1 VLSKIIKAVFALA
14 ATLLALALVVAAS
27 LGVWVMTGPK
37 TLTNLVPYIENS
49 MNNEEA
55 PYRVEIGDVVVSWQG
70 LAEPLDLRLKDVTI
84 FPREENTRL
93 MKLGEMSV
101 GLHIPSLLRLKAV
114 PESIILRRPLV
125 LFYRNAE
132 GELLVG
138 IGSHDNRRIPVREL
152 VEGMKRKDGDKADS
166 EALIGN
172 IRYIAIQNA
181 RIIFGESGDADVF
194 DADDANLRF
203 SRAGDEIIAAVDIS
217 FQHGEEKNAYLRG
230 DMRVG
235 GDEDMMVAKF
245 ELRDFSPHVFAK
257 LFPNQPALS
266 ALKLPFSGW
275 MDVALDARGQVSLID
290 YRLQGGEGTFTLEE
304 HFAEPLN
311 IKAARLEGQIRDD
324 FRQFMLKKGE
334 LELGGAKLTVN
345 GIANRHPEG
354 WTADIAALA
363 ENMPVNDLY
372 KYWPKSISPTS
383 YEWVT
388 THIREG
394 NVPRAE
400 ARVKLTEEHLGQPF
414 PEEALDVEIHAEG
427 VEVNYL
433 DGYPKVQDVK
443 GVVEFSGKGMTIT
456 SQQGRMLSGGVLKDA
471 WLQIPEL
478 MAAPAPMHI
487 KLKVEAPARDVAI
500 YVGIPAL
507 NFAEPLGLDP
517 QTIQGNAT
525 GDMQFDFVLQRKD
538 SEDRDPHLAFVIDAD
553 ITNGVQPGFMGN
565 KDLSDVNG
573 KLHITEQRLKYD
585 GKMSISA
592 APLDVAV
599 THEFKPQGTFQ
610 TEYTAKGRM
619 SLEQLKVFGVPE
631 LPFATGVVGLDAH
644 IRRNQTLHNLNV
656 NADLAAVA
664 IDMPQIG
671 LKKPEGKPAKLQF
684 EADAAE
690 DSTALK
696 SFSLEGDELY
706 LSGAANMGKTP
717 QDLSYLQ
724 MDRIEFNDNNFNL
737 KLSRK
742 DSGRYDIVAKGP
754 SLDLTPLFAK
764 DDQPAPAEE
773 EAQKSNDYPF
783 AFNMQGNFDWVIFG
797 KERELRNVSAN
808 ANCEKTHCEQ
818 VNVNGLTGQDNRFSF
833 NISRRADATRRM
845 DFRAENAG
853 SFLKAVNLYDSMV
866 GGTISA
872 NGSFDDNIQARPFTG
887 KLTISEHTIVNA
899 PVLAKMAT
907 LLSLSGIG
915 DALQGKGIAFK
926 ELTSEIGYVNDSLT
940 LREGRSY
947 GPSLGITVEQG
958 VIDLRGKRVAV
969 NGTVVPSYTLNTV
982 LNNIPVIGEALSG
995 GKGEGVFAA
1004 TYKVE
1009 GTYPENVDV
1018 SVNPLSMLAPGFL
1031 RNVFGGGA
1039 AEMPEKPAAEEV
1051 PAEAET
1057 KEAAEEEPAAAPE
1070 SSEVEEVV
1078 TPPSQ

>member
-1 VLSKIIKAVFALA
+1 MPSKILKAVFALA
-14 ATLLALALVVAAS
+14 ATLLALALVVVAS

-37 TLTNLVPYIENS
+37 TLTQLVPYIESS
-49 MNNEEA
+49 MNTEQA

-125 LFYRNAE
+125 LFYRDAQ

-138 IGSHDNRRIPVREL
+138 IGSRDNRRIPVREL
-152 VEGMKRKDGDKADS
+152 VEGMKSSEDNKKDKS
-166 EALIGN
+166 ALIGN
-172 IRYIAIQNA
+172 IRHIAIQNA

-203 SRAGDEIIAAVDIS
+203 SRAGDEIVAAVDIS
-217 FQHGEEKNAYLRG
+217 FQHGDDKNAYLRG
-230 DMRVG
+230 DMRIG
-235 GDEDMMVAKF
+235 GDEDLMVAKF
-245 ELRDFSPHVFAK
+245 ELRDFSPHVFSK

-266 ALKLPFSGW
+266 ALKLPLSGW
-275 MDVALDARGQVSLID
+275 MDIALDARGQVSLID
-290 YRLQGGEGTFTLEE
+290 YRLQGGQGSFTLEE
-304 HFAEPLN
+304 HFAEPLD
-311 IKAARLEGQIRDD
+311 IKAARLEGQIRND
-324 FRQFMLKKGE
+324 FRQFVLKKGE
-334 LELGGAKLTVN
+334 LEFGGAKLTVN

-372 KYWPKSISPTS
+372 KYWPKSIFPTS

-394 NVPRAE
+394 IVPRAE

-414 PEEALDVEIHAEG
+414 PEDGLDVEIHAEG

-433 DGYPKVQDVK
+433 DSYPKVQDVK
-443 GVVEFSGKGMTIT
+443 GVVEFNGKGMTIT

-487 KLKVEAPARDVAI
+487 KLKVEAPARDVAT

-525 GDMQFDFVLQRKD
+525 GDMQFDFVLQRKN
-538 SEDRDPHLAFVIDAD
+538 SEDRNPYLTFVIDAD
-553 ITNGVQPGFMGN
+553 LTNGAQPGFMGN
-565 KDLSDVNG
+565 KDLSEVNG

-585 GKMSISA
+585 GDMAVSG

-599 THEFKPQGTFQ
+599 THQFKPEGAFQ
-610 TEYTAKGRM
+610 TEYTAKGLM
-619 SLEQLKVFGVPE
+619 TLEQLKVFGVPE
-631 LPFATGVVGLDAH
+631 LGFAQGTVGVDAH
-644 IRRNQTLHNLNV
+644 IQRNQSLHNV
-656 NADLAAVA
+656 KVMADIASVA
-664 IDMPQIG
+664 LDIPAIG
-671 LKKPEGKPAKLQF
+671 LTKPQGKPATLRF

-690 DSTALK
+690 NSTDLK

-717 QDLSYLQ
+717 QELSYLQ
-724 MDRIEFNDNNFNL
+724 MDRVEFGDNNFSL

-742 DSGRYDIVAKGP
+742 ENGRYDITAKGP
-754 SLDLTPLFAK
+754 SLDLKPLFAGK
-764 DDQPAPAEE
+764 QTE
-773 EAQKSNDYPF
+773 EAATKEEKSSDYPF
-783 AFNMQGNFDWVIFG
+783 AFNLQGDFDWVVFG
-797 KERELRNVSAN
+797 KERELRKVA
-808 ANCEKTHCEQ
+808 ARAACEVTHCEQ
-818 VNVNGLTGQDNRFSF
+818 MNFNGLTGQDNRFSYT
-833 NISRRADATRRM
+833 ISRRADGGRYM

-853 SFLKAVNLYDSMV
+853 SFLKAVNLYDNMV

-872 NGSFDDNIQARPFTG
+872 NGKFDDNIQARPFTG
-887 KLTISEHTIVNA
+887 KLKITEHMIVNA

-915 DALQGKGIAFK
+915 DALRGKGIAF
-926 ELTSEIGYVNDSLT
+926 EQTTSEIGYVNDSLT

-1031 RNVFGGGA
+1031 RNVFGGGE
-1039 AEMPEKPAAEEV
+1039 AEMPEKPAAEKA

-1070 SSEVEEVV
+1070 SPEVEEVV